1 MKLMALIK
9 LLESASGDEEKTVK
23 LEFLVEAKNQA
34 VEGHKSI
41 SGAMMG
47 NFYDFLRL

>member
-9 LLESASGDEEKTVK
+9 LLESASGDEEKTVQ
-23 LEFLVEAKNQA
+23 LEFLLVEAKNRA

-47 NFYDFLRL
+47 KFYDFL